1 MGFSKTELWLSVY
14 MGIAFSLLF
23 TFFAGGSI
31 VLFLAY
37 FMAMFVWT
45 LLSYFIVKVLSKID
59 FYIKRK
65 IWG

>member
-1 MGFSKTELWLSVY
+1 MGFTKSEFWLSVY
-14 MGIAFSLLF
+14 MGVAFSLLF

-31 VLFLAY
+31 VLFVAY
-37 FMAMFVWT
+37 FMAMFMWT
-45 LLSYFIVKVLSKID
+45 LLSYFTVKVLGKID